1 MKSNAWI
8 QTLHG
13 SLILLQMGIAIVKDC
28 ILDSVFMPAII
39 NIVDFFVQLIICYI
53 CYVQGSDSALNRHEC
68 LILRDRFGNLRLRF
82 RLKSQFE

>member
-1 MKSNAWI
+1 
-8 QTLHG
+8 
-13 SLILLQMGIAIVKDC
+13 
-28 ILDSVFMPAII
+28 MPAII